1 MVQDINAKILTEY
14 DQTIETLFTDSCL
27 TPFSKGEVDQETAI
41 QNFKDAVVNAYPDVQ
56 VD

>member
-1 MVQDINAKILTEY
+1 MQHTSSAAL
-14 DQTIETLFTDSCL
+14 L
-27 TPFSKGEVDQETAI
+27 QEKAI

>member
-1 MVQDINAKILTEY
+1 
-14 DQTIETLFTDSCL
+14 L
-27 TPFSKGEVDQETAI
+27 TPYSKGEVDQETAI